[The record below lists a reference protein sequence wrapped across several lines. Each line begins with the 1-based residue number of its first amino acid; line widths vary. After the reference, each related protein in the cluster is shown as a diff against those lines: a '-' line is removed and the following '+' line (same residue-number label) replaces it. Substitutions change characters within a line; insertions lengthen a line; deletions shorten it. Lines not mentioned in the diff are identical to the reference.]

1 VDQVQLVQKLMG
13 VGIDGIIYGL
23 DGYPYG
29 GSATQT
35 LEQIRSSLAHNG
47 GYKYADI
54 NDNPW

>member
-1 VDQVQLVQKLMG
+1 MG
-13 VGIDGIIYGL
+13 AGIDGIIYGL

-35 LEQIRSSLAHNG
+35 LAQIRSSLAQNG